1 MTALAASRF
10 GTAYR
15 PTFAHAMTSE
25 WVKIRSLA
33 STWWVSLITIAIMVG
48 FGSLFAVLVVTD
60 PGPDPH
66 RPMFL
71 VIGYPFAQ
79 LTIAVLGALLITGEY
94 ATGAIRTTF
103 TADANRVRV
112 VAAKAVVLTIV
123 AAVVAAISV
132 GLGSLIGLGLLGAF
146 DVAVRATPAE
156 LLGVAGA
163 VVACLVLSAL
173 FAYGV
178 GLLMRHSAGAI
189 TTVVAVFFVA
199 PIMVQLV
206 AMFTGADWALVLFN
220 HLPSVAGSQM
230 MVGMEM
236 GLGESALTAGQ
247 GAAWLTGYT
256 VAALAAGTVATA
268 RREH

>member
-1 MTALAASRF
+1 MTALAATRF
-10 GTAYR
+10 GTSFR
-15 PTFAHAMTSE
+15 PTFGHAVQSE
-25 WVKIRSLA
+25 WIKLRSLA
-33 STWWVSLITIAIMVG
+33 STWWVSLITTGIMVG
-48 FGSLFAVLVVTD
+48 FGALFALLVVMD

-79 LTIAVLGALLITGEY
+79 LTIAVLGALMITGEY

-103 TADANRVRV
+103 TSDANRVRV
-112 VAAKAVVLTIV
+112 IAAKAVVLTIV
-123 AAVVAAISV
+123 AAVVSAISV
-132 GLGSLIGLGLLGAF
+132 GLGSAIGLGLFGAF
-146 DVAVRATPAE
+146 DVALRSSPAE

-163 VVACLVLSAL
+163 VTVCLVLSAL

-206 AMFTGADWALVLFN
+206 AMFTGADWALVIFN

-236 GLGESALTAGQ
+236 GLGESALSAGQ
-247 GAAWLTGYT
+247 GAAWLAIYT
-256 VAALAAGTVATA
+256 VAALVAGSVATA